1 MRAQKAGAGSY
12 LSYFFAAWRR
22 ATLAL
27 MHSTMPTARTPVTA
41 VTQAA
46 DESKGTSQP
55 YPYLD

>member
-1 MRAQKAGAGSY
+1 MP
-12 LSYFFAAWRR
+12 YFDAAWRR

-27 MHSTMPTARTPVTA
+27 MHSTMPRARTPAIA
-41 VTQAA
+41 VTQET